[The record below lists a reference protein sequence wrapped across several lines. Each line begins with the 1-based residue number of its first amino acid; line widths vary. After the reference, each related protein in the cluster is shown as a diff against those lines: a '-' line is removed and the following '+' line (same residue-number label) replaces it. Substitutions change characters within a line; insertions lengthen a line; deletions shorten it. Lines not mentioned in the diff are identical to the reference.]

1 MRWGPALQK
10 RPRRNPL
17 IRAKFGIE
25 LVVARNYALALVLIT
40 PLVLVLTGAA
50 AGEFGSVAIAGE
62 RVVDTL
68 LVR

>member
-1 MRWGPALQK
+1 M
-10 RPRRNPL
+10 

-62 RVVDTL
+62 RVVDFVPL
-68 LVR
+68 RAYRRPA